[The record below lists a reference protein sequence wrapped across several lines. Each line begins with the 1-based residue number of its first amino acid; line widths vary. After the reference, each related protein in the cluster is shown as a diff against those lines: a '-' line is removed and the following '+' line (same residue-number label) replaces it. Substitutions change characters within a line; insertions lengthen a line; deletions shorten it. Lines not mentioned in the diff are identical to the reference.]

1 MKTIILDTNFLV
13 DCLAW
18 KVDFFREI
26 ERICTFTYELKVIDK
41 TLDELDK
48 IIATAKDDSKIGAK
62 LAKQVI
68 AKRLV
73 GVILTDEKGYTDTII
88 LKLAD
93 KDTTVVATQDQG
105 FKRRLKAKNIPTII
119 IRQKK
124 YLQLLEYR

>member
-26 ERICTFTYELKVIDK
+26 ERICTFTYELKVVDK

-73 GVILTDEKGYTDTII
+73 GVILTDGKGYTDTLI

-124 YLQLLEYR
+124 YLQLLGI